1 MPAAYIADLMK
12 DCVMARSAV
21 YRKLAYSGIVVA
33 MFAGMTSSAF
43 AAACLGPANLTSV
56 DVTGFTANPAVLLD
70 MSDPLV
76 LSSRVRALVGSSND
90 ALSPVIEQAKKAD
103 AAQMAAIGSG
113 LGRAA
118 NSCQVTDPQFKLSIE
133 KAVADAASAD
143 PNLAPLL
150 AAFAKVLAEGGTAA
164 LGPGGSASAAAGIG
178 NTGSIGQTGPG
189 SDDGTPFEG
198 AATTAGS
205 LVSNAG
211 DGDNSSSTTTRTFL
225 TVNGGGQS
233 STDPTGSTSPSTPVI
248 Q

>member
-1 MPAAYIADLMK
+1 
-12 DCVMARSAV
+12 MARSAV
-21 YRKLAYSGIVVA
+21 YRKLAYSGIAVA
-33 MFAGMTSSAF
+33 MYVGMNSSAF

-56 DVTGFTANPAVLLD
+56 DISGFTASPAVLLD

-90 ALSPVIEQAKKAD
+90 ALSPVIEQAKKAN
-103 AAQMAAIGSG
+103 AVQMAAIGSG

-118 NSCQVTDPQFKLSIE
+118 NSCQVTDPQFKLAIE

-164 LGPGGSASAAAGIG
+164 LGPGASAAAASGIG
-178 NTGSIGQTGPG
+178 NDGQVGQTGPG
-189 SDDGTPFEG
+189 ADDGTPFDG
-198 AATTAGS
+198 AATTAGT
-205 LVSNAG
+205 LKVSNAG
-211 DGDNSSSTTTRTFL
+211 ADSSTTTT
-225 TVNGGGQS
+225 TIVSTGAGGQS
-233 STDPTGSTSPSTPVI
+233 STDPTQSTSQSVPVI

>member
-1 MPAAYIADLMK
+1 M
-12 DCVMARSAV
+12 VVARSAV
-21 YRKLAYSGIVVA
+21 YRKLAYSGIAVA
-33 MFAGMTSSAF
+33 MFVGMNSSAF

-56 DVTGFTANPAVLLD
+56 DVSGFTANPAVLLD

-90 ALSPVIEQAKKAD
+90 ALSPVIEQAKKAN

-118 NSCQVTDPQFKLSIE
+118 NSCQVTDPQFKLAIE
-133 KAVADAASAD
+133 KVVADAASAD

-164 LGPGGSASAAAGIG
+164 LGPGASAAAASGIG
-178 NTGSIGQTGPG
+178 NDGQVGQTGPG
-189 SDDGTPFEG
+189 ADDGTPFDG
-198 AATTAGS
+198 AATTAGT
-205 LVSNAG
+205 LKVSNAG
-211 DGDNSSSTTTRTFL
+211 SDASTTTI
-225 TVNGGGQS
+225 VSSGAGGQS
-233 STDPTGSTSPSTPVI
+233 STDSTESTSQSVPVI

>member
-1 MPAAYIADLMK
+1 
-12 DCVMARSAV
+12 MARSGV
-21 YRKLAYSGIVVA
+21 YRKLAYSGIIVA
-33 MFAGMTSSAF
+33 MVAGMNSSAF

-56 DVTGFTANPAVLLD
+56 DVSGFTASPAVLLD

-90 ALSPVIEQAKKAD
+90 ALSPVIEQAKKAS

-113 LGRAA
+113 LARAA
-118 NSCQVTDPQFKLSIE
+118 NSCQVTDPQFKLAIE

-164 LGPGGSASAAAGIG
+164 LGPGASAAAAASGIG
-178 NTGSIGQTGPG
+178 NDGQVGQTGPG
-189 SDDGTPFEG
+189 ADDGTPFDG
-198 AATTAGS
+198 AATTTGT
-205 LVSNAG
+205 LKVSNAG
-211 DGDNSSSTTTRTFL
+211 SDGSSSTSTTILST
-225 TVNGGGQS
+225 GAGGQS
-233 STDPTGSTSPSTPVI
+233 STDTTESTSQSVPVT